1 MSEKMKKI
9 LFGIM
14 GVAVIVVCVF
24 SFLTSDLEHI
34 EDTNGPDDISLTTI
48 TDQDII
54 EHKMG
59 SMGLRKSTNNL
70 NNTIRFSSDKFTG
83 VYEIMWT
90 NIVFSTGL
98 RIDWMDYEVN
108 GGNFEMVVLV
118 DGQIAAVAEPGV
130 DHVELGA
137 VKGDV
142 SLVIAGESADFS
154 FRMFQHDYDSYAH
167 PN

>member
-90 NIVFSTGL
+90 NIFFSTGATL
-98 RIDWMDYEVN
+98 RWWCWWMAKLLPLLSRAWIMWN
-108 GGNFEMVVLV
+108 L
-118 DGQIAAVAEPGV
+118 A
-130 DHVELGA
+130 
-137 VKGDV
+137 
-142 SLVIAGESADFS
+142 
-154 FRMFQHDYDSYAH
+154 R
-167 PN
+167 